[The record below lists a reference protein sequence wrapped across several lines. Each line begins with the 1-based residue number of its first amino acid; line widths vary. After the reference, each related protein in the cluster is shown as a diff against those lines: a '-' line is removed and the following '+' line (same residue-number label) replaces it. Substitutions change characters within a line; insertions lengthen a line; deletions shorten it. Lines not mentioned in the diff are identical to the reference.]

1 MAPFLAFVR
10 AVTSD
15 TKGSFLMA
23 RISRAVASREKILG
37 SNSFRL
43 TPRDYF
49 AVRTLSSERM
59 VLNQHSFRL
68 IPRDHF
74 AAPRAFS
81 SGHMKDEEIRS
92 RLNTFQDLFVEARLC
107 IEDCADAADTVYF
120 DEEAKSAADAVDEAL
135 SFYED
140 LLEDLHE
147 SQRNDIRR
155 SNGLKVEQLKGELKL
170 AAEGGH

>member
-1 MAPFLAFVR
+1 MAPYLAFVR
-10 AVTSD
+10 AVTSEM
-15 TKGSFLMA
+15 KGYFLVT
-23 RISRAVASREKILG
+23 RISRAVASSEKVLG
-37 SNSFRL
+37 SKSFRL
-43 TPRDYF
+43 TPP

-59 VLNQHSFRL
+59 VLNQHFFRL

-74 AAPRAFS
+74 AATRAFS

-107 IEDCADAADTVYF
+107 IEDCTDAADTVYF

-135 SFYED
+135 SFYQD